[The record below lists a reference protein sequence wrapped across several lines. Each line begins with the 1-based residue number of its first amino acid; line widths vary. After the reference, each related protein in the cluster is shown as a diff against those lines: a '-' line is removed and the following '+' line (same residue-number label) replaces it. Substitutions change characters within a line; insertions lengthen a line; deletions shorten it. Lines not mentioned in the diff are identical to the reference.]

1 MLPQN
6 ILKHPSLQCKVQQRE
21 QQKQQQHAEQEVE

>member
-21 QQKQQQHAEQEVE
+21 QQKQQQQSKK

>member
-21 QQKQQQHAEQEVE
+21 QQKQQHAKQEVE